1 MRRTPV
7 SGEMNEISVRKLITT
22 SIVGMLVAVLVAF
35 FLSRLFQPVYAQ
47 TDYLLLGLSVAGVV
61 LLVLQSVLG
70 KGRTPV
76 QAGGLASG
84 DKRLENVMTAAV
96 MVLLLFTS
104 MLSGLS
110 LLLVPVVAVG
120 LIVVYILLKRRQ
132 G

>member
-1 MRRTPV
+1 
-7 SGEMNEISVRKLITT
+7 MNEISVRKLITT

-47 TDYLLLGLSVAGVV
+47 TDYLLLGLGVAGVV

-70 KGRTPV
+70 KGRTTV

>member
-1 MRRTPV
+1 M

-35 FLSRLFQPVYAQ
+35 FLSRFLRPVYAQ
-47 TDYLLLGLSVAGVV
+47 TDYLLLGLGVVGVV
-61 LLVLQSVLG
+61 LLVLQSFLG

-76 QAGGLASG
+76 QAGELASD
-84 DKRLENVMTAAV
+84 DKRLENVMTAV
-96 MVLLLFTS
+96 VIVLLLFTS

-110 LLLVPVVAVG
+110 LLLVPVVAMG

-132 G
+132 E

>member
-1 MRRTPV
+1 
-7 SGEMNEISVRKLITT
+7 MNEISVRKLITT
-22 SIVGMLVAVLVAF
+22 SMVGMLVAVLVAF

-47 TDYLLLGLSVAGVV
+47 TDYLLLGLGVAGVV

-70 KGRTPV
+70 KTRIPV
-76 QAGGLASG
+76 QAGVLASG

>member
-1 MRRTPV
+1 
-7 SGEMNEISVRKLITT
+7 MNEISVRRLITT
-22 SIVGMLVAVLVAF
+22 SMVGMLVAVLVAF

-47 TDYLLLGLSVAGVV
+47 MDYLLLGLGVAGVV
-61 LLVLQSVLG
+61 LLVLQSGLG
-70 KGRTPV
+70 KGRIPV
-76 QAGGLASG
+76 QAGESASG
-84 DKRLENVMTAAV
+84 DKLLENVMTAAV